1 MHASL
6 DSCRDHLEGKP
17 PMSQPHP
24 EVVHLV
30 FKTHLDIGFTD
41 FARNVVAS
49 YFDDFIPRALAVTE
63 ELRQS
68 GDIASFRW
76 TTGAWLIYEYLEQAA
91 PVQRARLER
100 AIQAGDII
108 WHGLPFTMHSELMD
122 ADLFAFGL
130 SLSQQ
135 LDQRFGRHT

>member
-1 MHASL
+1 MARIFRAESRPH
-6 DSCRDHLEGKP
+6 
-17 PMSQPHP
+17 MSQPQP
-24 EVVHLV
+24 EVVHLI

-49 YFDDFIPRALAVTE
+49 YFDDFIPRALAVAE
-63 ELRQS
+63 ELRQE
-68 GDIASFRW
+68 GDASFRW

-91 PVQRARLER
+91 PVQRAQLER
-100 AIQAGDII
+100 AVQNGDII

-122 ADLFAFGL
+122 AELFTFGL

-135 LDQRFGRHT
+135 LD